1 MKFIVQSVIAGWQ
14 QFNQQR
20 ATRASLFNKDRTP
33 KRVFSFWFFVI
44 LLGQIGI
51 ITSLIWAW
59 INGENVAEA
68 LAQQAKSGNFLTFE
82 ISLILSCLVYYFEE
96 YGQTPVRDLFFL
108 RISLLV
114 LSMVVAFLAMLNYIY
129 INSAPP
135 SLCWSTGFVMYNF
148 ALYFAGVFL
157 SYSMYITFSVVEPN
171 VAQDMKNKTDA
182 AIDAAKSLQETNV
195 ASVGQKPLNVG
206 G

>member
-59 INGENVAEA
+59 INGDDVAVA

-135 SLCWSTGFVMYNF
+135 SSCWSTGFVLYNF

-171 VAQDMKNKTDA
+171 VAQDMKDKTDA
-182 AIDAAKSLQETNV
+182 ARDAALSLQDTNV
-195 ASVGQKPLNVG
+195 ASVGKKPLNVG

>member
-1 MKFIVQSVIAGWQ
+1 MQFILRSVITGWN

-20 ATRASLFNKDRTP
+20 AARSALFDKERTP

-44 LLGQIGI
+44 ILGQIGI

-59 INGENVAEA
+59 INSDSVVGA

-96 YGQTPVRDLFFL
+96 YGQAPVRDLFFM

-129 INSAPP
+129 INSTPP
-135 SLCWSTGFVMYNF
+135 NLCWSTGFILYNI
-148 ALYFAGVFL
+148 ALYAVGVFL
-157 SYSMYITFSVVEPN
+157 SYSMYITFSVVEST
-171 VAQDMKNKTDA
+171 VAQDMKDKTDA
-182 AIDAAKSLQETNV
+182 ALDAANSLQATNV
-195 ASVGQKPLNVG
+195 ASVGQQPLNIEG
-206 G
+206 